1 MTAVDGR
8 AAAVGEASGYV
19 IRNYRRAILLALSA
33 VCVILVA
40 AACGYSTKGNLPPH
54 IKTVAVP
61 TFKNKTQEPAVEGT
75 ITAAVVNAFTT
86 SGKLRVVPVGQADS
100 ILDGEVVGYDV
111 QSTSVD
117 RRINIR
123 QYRLVVTLNIEFRD
137 VKQGDMLF
145 RQYGLREQADFNV
158 PFEVSATI
166 SREEGAVRQAALD
179 IGRRVVNLVV
189 DRF

>member
-1 MTAVDGR
+1 MSR
-8 AAAVGEASGYV
+8 S
-19 IRNYRRAILLALSA
+19 LLALA
-33 VCVILVA
+33 LAAALTIT

-61 TFKNKTQEPAVEGT
+61 TFKNKTQEPAVEST

-100 ILDGEVVGYDV
+100 VLDGEVVGYDV
-111 QSTSVD
+111 QSISVD

-123 QYRLVVTLNIEFRD
+123 QFRLVVTLNLEFRD
-137 VKQGDMLF
+137 VKQNELLF
-145 RQYGLREQADFNV
+145 REEGLQERAEFTV

-166 SREEGAVRQAALD
+166 SREEGAVRQAAQEV
-179 IGRRVVNLVV
+179 GRRVVNLVV